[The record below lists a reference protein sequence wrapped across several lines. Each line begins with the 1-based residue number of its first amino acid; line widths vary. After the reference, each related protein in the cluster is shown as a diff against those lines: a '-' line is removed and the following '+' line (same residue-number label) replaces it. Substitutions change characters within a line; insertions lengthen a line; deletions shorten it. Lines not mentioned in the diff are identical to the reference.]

1 MDWGAF
7 CPFFRE
13 EPLSWIQPEVGKEG
27 VSSWQRPVSP
37 FWQTSFLFSLG
48 LKMGVWDLYLPFSSH
63 YTHTHTCSRTHTC
76 ARARTHA
83 HVHTH
88 MLTRTHAHTHT
99 CSRAHM
105 LTRTHAHV
113 HTHEHIHT
121 CSRAHT
127 CAHVHTHMLTC
138 IHMHTHTHALTHTHG
153 YAPAI
158 EPQAW
163 LWSCGLLRG
172 EKSQSGERSEW

>member
-88 MLTRTHAHTHT
+88 MLTRTHAHVHTCSHAHTLTCTHTSTYTHVHVHIHVLTCTHT
-99 CSRAHM
+99 CSHAYTC
-105 LTRTHAHV
+105 TRTHML
-113 HTHEHIHT
+113 
-121 CSRAHT
+121 S
-127 CAHVHTHMLTC
+127 HTHMGT
-138 IHMHTHTHALTHTHG
+138 
-153 YAPAI
+153 
-158 EPQAW
+158 PQ
-163 LWSCGLLRG
+163 LLSLRPGCGLVV
-172 EKSQSGERSEW
+172 S